1 DADAERIDF
10 FEPVRDRERF
20 VDAHLAAS
28 DARADV
34 ECALGGICGRCDR
47 HQHEDEWKRSHRV
60 DLPCSCT
67 PEDDA
72 KLGACPARLQGWAF
86 ECRKT
91 VLRGSDLATSTAGAA
106 QRRRIDPT
114 HEYSCLTRAP
124 SPEPQNV
131 RHCMSETAAIIEA
144 LKRDLKR
151 RGLTYRDLAKKVGL
165 SEASV
170 KRVFASKSFTL
181 QRLESMCA
189 AVGTSVSE
197 LVRSAGTAQDFG
209 AYSLTLEQE
218 ELLASDR
225 RLLACFYLI
234 LNNHG
239 SSEIQKKLQLSEC
252 ELRALYV
259 KLDAA
264 KLIELQPRLKVR
276 LRTGPVIA
284 WRADGP
290 VYAAYE
296 KMVKT
301 ELLQSEFQGTLEA
314 IHFRSAEL

>member
-1 DADAERIDF
+1 
-10 FEPVRDRERF
+10 
-20 VDAHLAAS
+20 
-28 DARADV
+28 
-34 ECALGGICGRCDR
+34 
-47 HQHEDEWKRSHRV
+47 
-60 DLPCSCT
+60 
-67 PEDDA
+67 
-72 KLGACPARLQGWAF
+72 
-86 ECRKT
+86 
-91 VLRGSDLATSTAGAA
+91 
-106 QRRRIDPT
+106 
-114 HEYSCLTRAP
+114 
-124 SPEPQNV
+124 
-131 RHCMSETAAIIEA
+131 MSETAAIIEA

-290 VYAAYE
+290 VYAAYK

-314 IHFRSAEL
+314 IHFRSAELSEASAKILMRKLEQLSREFAEFAALDTALPAQEKRSVALLMAFRPWVFSMFQTLSRTTAVESRR

>member
-1 DADAERIDF
+1 TANEASCSERERCEERDRPGAAEVELAFSIGAAERDSVVQASRNLSFPEVLVSADVLFGFGTGVEEHSFFAVQLPTRAAGFRREGPAFREGELVADRDVLLRERELIGRRPDVEVALRFGADLEKNADRRRVAGGDADAERIDF

-181 QRLESMCA
+181 QRL
-189 AVGTSVSE
+189 
-197 LVRSAGTAQDFG
+197 
-209 AYSLTLEQE
+209 
-218 ELLASDR
+218 
-225 RLLACFYLI
+225 
-234 LNNHG
+234 
-239 SSEIQKKLQLSEC
+239 
-252 ELRALYV
+252 
-259 KLDAA
+259 
-264 KLIELQPRLKVR
+264 
-276 LRTGPVIA
+276 
-284 WRADGP
+284 
-290 VYAAYE
+290 
-296 KMVKT
+296 
-301 ELLQSEFQGTLEA
+301 
-314 IHFRSAEL
+314 